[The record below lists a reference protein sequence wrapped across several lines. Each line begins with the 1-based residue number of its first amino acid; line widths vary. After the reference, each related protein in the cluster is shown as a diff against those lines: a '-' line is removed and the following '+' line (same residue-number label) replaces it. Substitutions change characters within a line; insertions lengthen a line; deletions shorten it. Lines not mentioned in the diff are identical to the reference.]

1 MAEIGLQ
8 TSDKL
13 MSYQCLP
20 VVSEHSNVKS
30 IIEFTT
36 IYSIFELYEIGKDGK
51 VSRWSEKKPIY
62 EDGRLYGYE
71 CLGTDQM
78 LLARNKSL
86 KLNMER
92 FEKDVNDKLKEG
104 WRLSGAPIF
113 SDIWLYEKVSVP
125 GSAVQAFYREKI

>member
-1 MAEIGLQ
+1 MAGIVLQ
-8 TSDKL
+8 TSDEL
-13 MSYQCLP
+13 LSYHPL
-20 VVSEHSNVKS
+20 VSEHNVKS

-36 IYSIFELYEIGKDGK
+36 IHTIFKLYEIGKDGN
-51 VSRWSEKKPIY
+51 VSLWYEKKPIY
-62 EDGRLYGYE
+62 GNGSRAIIGYACRGNDE
-71 CLGTDQM
+71 M
-78 LLARNKSL
+78 LLARNSSL